1 MPLKVTADAG
11 TVDEKLVKYLRER
24 SMEGYYLK
32 ESCQACV
39 THELKIVRVWES
51 TQRKHT
57 CPVLI
62 LPWTAAFDHC
72 CRKKTGLGGPL
83 V

>member
-1 MPLKVTADAG
+1 MVVALWNLTPKVTTDAG
-11 TVDEKLVKYLRER
+11 TVDEKLVKYLSER

-39 THELKIVRVWES
+39 THKLKIVGMWES
-51 TQRKHT
+51 TQGKHT

-62 LPWTAAFDHC
+62 LP
-72 CRKKTGLGGPL
+72 
-83 V
+83 